1 MNPLV
6 SQELQ
11 ELSIKLTLSSK
22 ISDLII
28 DQYQRKLT
36 IIYLLVAGTAVNTLQ
51 ILYLLSLVRPRL
63 VYSIKTFTK
72 FLASLPSKTLAPL
85 LLVGDRKPLGVR
97 RLGFHAYSLTNKNKY
112 YNFFVYPTITL

>member
-63 VYSIKTFTK
+63 VYSLKTFTK
-72 FLASLPSKTLAPL
+72 FPVISPKRS
-85 LLVGDRKPLGVR
+85 RK
-97 RLGFHAYSLTNKNKY
+97 A
-112 YNFFVYPTITL
+112 